1 MVAVAA
7 IGLVIGLAIGGGVLL
22 EQRRGYF
29 VSLARSHQKEVD
41 SSTARGKS
49 LKSRFG
55 GTSGMTTEVIMQLH
69 RDYNR
74 MMDRAEHHASLAR
87 KYENAARYPWFP
99 VEPDPPE
106 PD

>member
-22 EQRRGYF
+22 KQRRDYF
-29 VSLARSHQKEVD
+29 VSVAQSHQKEVD
-41 SSTARGKS
+41 SSTARGNA
-49 LKSRFG
+49 LKSRFA
-55 GTSGMTTEVIMQLH
+55 GTSGMTTEAIMQLH

-74 MMDRAEHHASLAR
+74 MMDRAEHHESLAR
-87 KYENAARYPWFP
+87 KYENAAQYPWFP